1 MGVQFYSK
9 DPLALVNNMDSYFRQ
24 MPTDCSLFSED
35 GNEVQVHKEL
45 LFQTKYLRKM
55 IKSLKMDYS
64 RIEIMC
70 PSLSSEELQDIV
82 KFLYSGK
89 ISCTDQS
96 TASHIFQNLTQ
107 LFGFPSKNFDFNGTL
122 LKSESQDTE
131 QGNLLRG
138 IVNWSSLAQYFVY
151 CLVLLQV
158 PKLFEPVQM
167 FWAGPKVE
175 LHLVL
180 HQNIYCWHTIRIY

>member
-9 DPLALVNNMDSYFRQ
+9 DPLALVDNMASYFRQ
-24 MPTDCSLFSED
+24 MPTDCTLFSED
-35 GNEVQVHKEL
+35 GTEVQVHKEL

-55 IKSLKMDYS
+55 IKSLKMEYS

-70 PSLSSEELQDIV
+70 PSLSSEELEDIV

-122 LKSESQDTE
+122 LKSESQDTD
-131 QGNLLRG
+131 QGELLRG
-138 IVNWSSLAQYFVY
+138 IVNCSSLTQSD
-151 CLVLLQV
+151 LLSRSV
-158 PKLFEPVQM
+158 NLERKF
-167 FWAGPKVE
+167 
-175 LHLVL
+175 
-180 HQNIYCWHTIRIY
+180 

>member
-70 PSLSSEELQDIV
+70 PSLSGEELQDIV

-122 LKSESQDTE
+122 LKSESQDTD
-131 QGNLLRG
+131 QGSLLKG
-138 IVNWSSLAQYFVY
+138 IVNWPSLAQSVVY

-158 PKLFEPVQM
+158 PKFFVPVQM
-167 FWAGPKVE
+167 FWAGPN
-175 LHLVL
+175 VL
-180 HQNIYCWHTIRIY
+180 G